1 MIILINIA
9 YRLLIIG
16 VILLMAPILAII
28 TTCAFLL
35 MFVGVLGFVLT
46 KPVLDT
52 AEDDHYVSW
61 SRGYYRE

>member
-61 SRGYYRE
+61 SRGYYHE